1 MELDV
6 ILSKQNYIEREMIDV
21 SLEFWFK
28 DHDDIR
34 SPFPDYIKS
43 DLKVS
48 AVEKFVNWAN
58 KLTPEGRK
66 EINDEILLERFEEV
80 LFEEALTMVMS
91 EDEKI
96 TVKYPF
102 MLRIGDQVAAG
113 EKPASEVVAR
123 EIVREND
130 TAYLKV
136 TFSAMD
142 SAEVW
147 DSSFELPE

>member
-1 MELDV
+1 MEIDL
-6 ILSKQNYIEREMIDV
+6 ILNKQNYIEREMIDV
-21 SLEFWFK
+21 SLDFWFK

-43 DLKVS
+43 DLKVA

-58 KLTPEGRK
+58 KLTPDGKK
-66 EINDEILLERFEEV
+66 EVNDEILIERFEEV
-80 LFEEALTMVMS
+80 LFEEALKMVIT

-96 TVKYPF
+96 TIKYPF

-113 EKPASEVVAR
+113 EKPASEVVER
-123 EIVREND
+123 EIVSIND
-130 TAYLKV
+130 TAYLKIK
-136 TFSAMD
+136 FSAL
-142 SAEVW
+142 EGGTVW